1 MSSPNKYQIK
11 RQTCMNMDDV
21 NGIVHNILSIPTNDS
36 TPARRTG
43 LVVVAPSTPQMIHEC
58 ALYLLHDTITTS
70 RELPNNVHKQGLNG
84 LVIVT
89 THEREKVWN
98 NRNNATVTNKEYY
111 LPFTVLTYD
120 TIGQLRSYSGLQNN
134 IKLLIVFEDA
144 DNLIGLLRRDPS
156 LQNVIRTNFHRKIL
170 FAANVPFV
178 DLRPLLLLTV
188 NDDTYCKFP
197 SNEAAISDRYE
208 STKTA
213 LPTLF
218 KRMVADPAQKM
229 MVHFLLVFFVLTH
242 MSKLFTSTSK
252 RALDDKYNDLLHPH
266 TRRNRN
272 RNRNRGETDIPRT
285 QRGPK
290 PKAHGGFA
298 PTRKM
303 VRTSRCV
310 SARTCSRT
318 IRHTRKP
325 QGGMMFLAPVAIPY
339 LLSGGFLLWL
349 VSGQYTL
356 STIISEL
363 LMFVVMFIPNVL
375 TGIDHFLKRK
385 EIREMCFRV
394 KLKLRIAT
402 TRLYKLN
409 QLGIHA
415 SGFTSVWGT
424 IQSVVSGVARTFFG
438 MNRDDSAMAVGVFA
452 FLCFMWIMS
461 NLIQHLFT
469 PEYTKKDKD
478 TVANGAKPLIESD
491 LKDYVYLSPTSEP
504 EVNHTREKRYTHITK
519 KHVPYTQDD
528 LKLLLQETISC
539 ADAST
544 TSVVPNVHHRLTQ
557 INIGAKSERCLAL
570 IKARHNTQTNT
581 NKNTH
586 FLVVGTDP
594 KDDDTTTME
603 QVSYVNMKPV
613 SYVTL
618 STLKS
623 LSLLDIVSLG
633 KQPPVHEI
641 HFITPPTSHELELV
655 TTLFAGDLDTGSD
668 TSENTLKVG
677 PLKITFDATSKTQ
690 AHTKLFEYVR
700 RFEWFGTLRDSTVT
714 TKKAKK
720 AKMSATDWFDYTLS
734 EMKSPEERV
743 REHRRNISVTW
754 RKLGKCLSTQQ
765 LDYSGMALIR
775 QSNDYDQNQKRLLQ
789 TTHDDIVRN
798 LAEQAKRELT
808 EYKESDEERMGK
820 LVRDIT
826 FLKETMKQKKDA
838 TIVHS
843 MEHDAARSTLM
854 IRLQKLLQPF
864 DNTST

>member
-1 MSSPNKYQIK
+1 MTNKQVN
-11 RQTCMNMDDV
+11 THNLNMGDV
-21 NGIVHNILSIPTNDS
+21 HGIVYNICRIKS
-36 TPARRTG
+36 TDNRTG
-43 LVVVAPSTPQMIHEC
+43 LVVVAPSSPEMIHTC
-58 ALYLLHDTITTS
+58 ALNLLRQDILQHVQTLSLED
-70 RELPNNVHKQGLNG
+70 QGLNG

-89 THEREKVWN
+89 TTHEREKKWN
-98 NRNNATVTNKEYY
+98 TRCKLTSQKDEASSSEKQYP
-111 LPFTVLTYD
+111 PFTVLTYD
-120 TIGQLRSYSGLQNN
+120 TIGQLRSYSGLQCN

-188 NDDTYCKFP
+188 TEDTDCKFP

-266 TRRNRN
+266 TRRNRNRN

-469 PEYTKKDKD
+469 PEYTKTSGVKTEKDGK
-478 TVANGAKPLIESD
+478 TKTQIESD
-491 LKDYVYLSPTSEP
+491 LKDYVYVSSTYTSEP
-504 EVNHTREKRYTHITK
+504 TSGKSVHDTITK

-544 TSVVPNVHHRLTQ
+544 TSVGSNVHHRLTQ

-581 NKNTH
+581 Q
-586 FLVVGTDP
+586 FLVVGTVP
-594 KDDDTTTME
+594 ITHTECILYNTTTE
-603 QVSYVNMKPV
+603 VDTGQVC
-613 SYVTL
+613 YVTL

-623 LSLLDIVSLG
+623 LSCIEIASLG
-633 KQPPVHEI
+633 DNPPVHEI

-655 TTLFAGDLDTGSD
+655 TTLYAGKLKAGSD
-668 TSENTLKVG
+668 TSENTLTVG
-677 PLKITFDATSKTQ
+677 PLKITVDTTSKTQ

-765 LDYSGMALIR
+765 LDDSGMALIR
-775 QSNDYDQNQKRLLQ
+775 QSNDYDQKQLLQ
-789 TTHDDIVRN
+789 TTHNDIARH
-798 LAEQAKRELT
+798 LAEQAKRALT

-838 TIVHS
+838 TNVQS
-843 MEHDAARSTLM
+843 MGLDATRSALM
-854 IRLQKLLQPF
+854 TRLHKLLQPF

>member
-1 MSSPNKYQIK
+1 MSSPNKNKNQNK

-21 NGIVHNILSIPTNDS
+21 NGIVHNIISIPTNYDS

-43 LVVVAPSTPQMIHEC
+43 LVVVAPSTPKMIHTC
-58 ALYLLHDTITTS
+58 AHYLLHYKITTS
-70 RELPNNVHKQGLNG
+70 NNMTKNLHEQGLNG

-111 LPFTVLTYD
+111 PPFTVLTYD
-120 TIGQLRSYSGLQNN
+120 TIGQLRSYSDLNS

-188 NDDTYCKFP
+188 NNDTECKFP

-242 MSKLFTSTSK
+242 MSKLFTSTNK

-363 LMFVVMFIPNVL
+363 LMFVVMFIPNVFS
-375 TGIDHFLKRK
+375 GIDHFLKRK

-409 QLGIHA
+409 QLGVHA
-415 SGFTSVWGT
+415 SGFTSVWDT

-469 PEYTKKDKD
+469 PEYTKTSGVKTDKD
-478 TVANGAKPLIESD
+478 GKTKTQIESD
-491 LKDYVYLSPTSEP
+491 LKDYVYVSSTYTSEP
-504 EVNHTREKRYTHITK
+504 TSGKSVHDTITK

-544 TSVVPNVHHRLTQ
+544 TSVGSNVHHRLTQ

-581 NKNTH
+581 Q
-586 FLVVGTDP
+586 FLVVGTVP
-594 KDDDTTTME
+594 ITHTECILYNTTTE
-603 QVSYVNMKPV
+603 VDTGQVC
-613 SYVTL
+613 YVTL

-623 LSLLDIVSLG
+623 LSCIEIASLG
-633 KQPPVHEI
+633 NKPPVHEI

-655 TTLFAGDLDTGSD
+655 TTLFAGNLDPGSD
-668 TSENTLKVG
+668 TSGNTLTVG
-677 PLKITFDATSKTQ
+677 PMKITVDTTSKTD

-700 RFEWFGTLRDSTVT
+700 RFEWFGTLRDSTAAT
-714 TKKAKK
+714 YRD
-720 AKMSATDWFDYTLS
+720 AKMSAINWFDYTLS

-754 RKLGKCLSTQQ
+754 RKLGKCLSTQHAYTTIAP
-765 LDYSGMALIR
+765 LSKSNELIE
-775 QSNDYDQNQKRLLQ
+775 NDQTGLLK
-789 TTHDDIVRN
+789 TTHNEIVRH
-798 LAEQAKRELT
+798 LAEQAKREPM

-838 TIVHS
+838 TNVQGMDIN
-843 MEHDAARSTLM
+843 ATRTTLM
-854 IRLQKLLQPF
+854 RRLQKLLQPF
-864 DNTST
+864 DNTPT